1 MEQSLQKWFP
11 TGKKCSFP
19 SQEEGHIALPLATGG
34 WFEVAETDMTEREQA
49 LLNLFLDKETPK
61 IRHPWHTYLSQA
73 VGQVPQTLS
82 QVQFLHARI
91 WGQGMSTSEWLEMMQ
106 ALLPNLVSQFYLDGQ
121 TITFVLDASQS
132 LDVKELLEDTI
143 RALEFDFGLRLTL
156 FLGQIWQ
163 EKVVASWPR
172 LFQAE
177 SQLFQAWQARYSQST
192 VLSFSQL
199 VLWAQRQGIGQTAVL
214 YPILQEMIVEQ
225 NMTDVILALWEEGAV
240 VTKAAQ
246 RLYLHRNTLQYR
258 LEKWHELTGLQ
269 LKNLTDLSLCYSLI
283 LDELF

>member
-61 IRHPWHTYLSQA
+61 VHHPWHTYLAQA

-82 QVQFLHARI
+82 QVQFLHVRI

-121 TITFVLDASQS
+121 TIIFVLDASQP

-214 YPILQEMIVEQ
+214 YPVLQEMIVEQ